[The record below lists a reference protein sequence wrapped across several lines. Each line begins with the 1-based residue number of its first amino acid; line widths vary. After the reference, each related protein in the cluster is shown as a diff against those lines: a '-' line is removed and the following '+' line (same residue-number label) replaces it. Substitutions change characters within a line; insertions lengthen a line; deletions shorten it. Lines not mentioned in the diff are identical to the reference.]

1 MRIAVIGAGGVGGY
15 YGGLLARAGH
25 PVRMLARGENRAV
38 LASRGLEVREPEG
51 PFRVS
56 VVASE
61 RAEDLLPADL
71 ALVSVKSF
79 SIPEVAPA
87 VALVADSGAVVL
99 PLLNG
104 VEAFESLAQRGVAKS
119 RMLAGLT
126 MISAARV
133 APGVVE
139 RKSDFRSIVLGER
152 DGGVSDRAERVAA
165 AFREAGAE
173 ARISENISVDL
184 WRKFLFISTVAAACG
199 LARAPIGDLREA
211 PFGKLLLERALHEAG
226 AVARARGVELA
237 PGDEDG
243 VLERILALA
252 GKLKPS
258 FLLDIESGGA
268 NELEILSGA
277 VSRFGRESGIPTP
290 VHDTVV
296 AALSAG
302 TRPAGA

>member
-25 PVRMLARGENRAV
+25 PVRMLARGENRAA
-38 LASRGLEVREPEG
+38 LASRGLEVREPDG
-51 PFRVS
+51 TFRVS
-56 VVASE
+56 VAAVE
-61 RAEDLLPADL
+61 RGEELLPADL

-79 SIPEVAPA
+79 SIPEIAPA
-87 VALVADSGAVVL
+87 VALAADSGAVVL

-104 VEAFESLAQRGVAKS
+104 VEAFESLAARGVA
-119 RMLAGLT
+119 RGQMLEGLT

-133 APGVVE
+133 APGIVE

-152 DGGVSDRAERVAA
+152 DGKSSQRAEQVAA
-165 AFREAGAE
+165 VFREAGVE
-173 ARISENISVDL
+173 TRVSEDIGLDL

-199 LARAPIGDLREA
+199 LARAAVGDVREA
-211 PFGKLLLERALHEAG
+211 PLGKLLLERAVGEAG
-226 AVARARGVELA
+226 AVARSRGVALA
-237 PGDEDG
+237 PGDEDR

-258 FLLDIESGGA
+258 FLLDIESGGP

-277 VSRFGRESGIPTP
+277 VSRFGRESQIPTP

-296 AALSAG
+296 AALSAA
-302 TRPAGA
+302 RPASA